1 VHDSNP
7 ILGRT
12 ISHYRIFE
20 KIGGGGMGVVYKAED
35 TRLHRFVALK
45 FLPQEV
51 ARDPQALARF
61 QREAQ
66 AASALNHPNICT
78 IYDIAEQDGQTFI
91 AMEFLA
97 GQTLKHWINSKALP
111 PEQILELG
119 IEIADALDAAHSK
132 GIVHRDI
139 KPANIFVTERGH
151 AKVLDFG
158 LAKISPVRE
167 GAGVSAM
174 PTATAEELL
183 TSPGTAIGTVAFMSP
198 EQVRGEELDARSDLF
213 SFGLVLYEMA
223 CGQSAFTGN
232 TSGVIAEAI
241 LNRTPIPL
249 ARLNPEASPKLEE
262 IINKAL
268 EKDCKLRY
276 QTASDLRADLQRLKR
291 DSESGRL
298 VAGRSRLPTVSEP
311 RVDASERDAKSDS
324 YVVAGLA
331 RRHRNVVV
339 VASLA
344 FLVVLTAVGYAI
356 YRLGAGGASGHR
368 ASGFE
373 TMKVTRLT
381 TSGNSQQAVISPDG
395 KYVVHVASVNGQQSL
410 WIRQVAAAND
420 VQIIPPADVIYHGL
434 TFSPDGNY
442 IYYVMAERRSY
453 LTKTVYQVPVL
464 GGTPQKVLFDV
475 DTPVAFSPDGT
486 RFAFVR
492 YTPEKGESE
501 LLTSSADGSD
511 EKRVAVRKVP
521 QPFAVLSRLAW
532 SADGK
537 SIVLAGSSSPQRST
551 LIEVAIDGGYE
562 KRLTAREWGYVFDP
576 VWLADGTGL
585 VFGAQDPGSQSD
597 QLWLLTYPGGEAR
610 RITNDLNSYKGV
622 SLSADSKTISA
633 VQYEDLSTLWVAPG
647 GKAELAR
654 QITSNDRNAD
664 GLWGL
669 AWTPNGRIVFS
680 SNRSGKLDLWI
691 ADADGTNARQLTQLP
706 GSTYFPAVSP
716 DGQTIVFENSRAG
729 TSFLWKIDINGA
741 NAVQLTHGGL
751 DTTPLISPDGKMV
764 VYASSSTGPYTAW
777 RVPLDGGEPVQITQE
792 ISFPTSISPDGRF
805 LSVVK
810 SRSPGGPYLAV
821 IPFDGGPPVEEF
833 DLPLV
838 SMLAPPT
845 WSPDGRGLRYMDSRN
860 GVTNIWLQPFP
871 GGASMRLTNF
881 TAEQLLQYAW
891 SPDGK
896 KLVVARGTTSSDVV
910 LITNFR

>member
-1 VHDSNP
+1 VSDSRP
-7 ILGRT
+7 IDGRT
-12 ISHYRIFE
+12 ISHYRILE
-20 KIGGGGMGVVYKAED
+20 KIGGGGMGVVYKAKD
-35 TRLHRFVALK
+35 IKLNRFVALK
-45 FLPQEV
+45 FLPDAV
-51 ARDPQALARF
+51 AKDPQALSRF

-66 AASALNHPNICT
+66 AASSLNHPNICT
-78 IYDIAEQDGQTFI
+78 IHEIDEENGQAFIVMEHLDGV
-91 AMEFLA
+91 
-97 GQTLKHWINSKALP
+97 TLKHRIEGKPLP
-111 PEQILELG
+111 LDQMLELG

-139 KPANIFVTERGH
+139 KPANIFVTARGH
-151 AKVLDFG
+151 AKILDFG
-158 LAKISPVRE
+158 LAKVSPVRE
-167 GAGVSAM
+167 GVGVSAM

-183 TSPGTAIGTVAFMSP
+183 TTPGAALGTVAFMSP
-198 EQVRGEELDARSDLF
+198 EQVRGEDLDARTDLF

-223 CGQSAFTGN
+223 AGRPAFPGN
-232 TSGVIAEAI
+232 TSGVITEAI
-241 LNRTPIPL
+241 LNRAPAPL
-249 ARLNPEASPKLEE
+249 EQFNPQLPPRLGE
-262 IINKAL
+262 IVNKAI
-268 EKDCKLRY
+268 EKDRKLRY
-276 QTASDLRADLQRLKR
+276 QTASDLRADLQRLRR

-298 VAGRSRLPTVSEP
+298 LGAAAMLPTVARVGSSEH
-311 RVDASERDAKSDS
+311 DGKSDS
-324 YVVAGLA
+324 YIVASLT

-339 VASLA
+339 AASLA
-344 FLVVLTAVGYAI
+344 SLVVLAGIGYGI
-356 YRLGAGGASGHR
+356 YRLGAGGAAGHG
-368 ASGFE
+368 ASAFE
-373 TMKVTRLT
+373 TMKVSRLT
-381 TSGNSQQAVISPDG
+381 TSGDSQQAVISPDG
-395 KYVVHVASVNGQQSL
+395 KYVVHVLSVNGQQSL

-453 LTKTVYQVPVL
+453 LTKTLYQVPVL

-475 DTPVAFSPDGT
+475 DAPVAFSPDGS

-501 LLTSSADGSD
+501 LLTCSADGSG

-521 QPFAVLSRLAW
+521 QPFEVLSRLAW

-537 SIVLAGSSSPQRST
+537 SIVLAGSSSPQGST
-551 LIEVAIDGGYE
+551 LIEVAVDGGYE
-562 KRLTAREWGYVFDP
+562 KRLTAREWAYVFDP

-633 VQYEDLSTLWVAPG
+633 VQYEEHSTLWVAPG

-664 GLWGL
+664 GLLGL
-669 AWTPNGRIVFS
+669 AWTRDGRIVFS
-680 SNRSGKLDLWI
+680 SSRSGKLDLWI
-691 ADADGTNARQLTQLP
+691 VDADGTNARQLTQLP
-706 GSTYFPAVSP
+706 GGTYFPAVSP
-716 DGQTIVFENSRAG
+716 DGHTIVFENSRAG
-729 TSFLWKIDINGA
+729 SSFLWKMDINGA
-741 NAVQLTHGGL
+741 NPVQLTHGGL
-751 DTTPLISPDGKMV
+751 DRTPLISPDGKMV
-764 VYASSSTGPYTAW
+764 VYASSTTGPYTAW

-792 ISFPTSISPDGRF
+792 IVFPTSISPDGKF
-805 LSVVK
+805 LSGVK
-810 SRSPGGPYLAV
+810 SRAPGGPYLAV
-821 IPFDGGPPVEEF
+821 IPFDGGPPVKEF

-845 WSPDGRGLRYMDSRN
+845 WSPDGRGLRYMDSRS

-871 GGASMRLTNF
+871 DGASTQLTNF
-881 TAEQLLQYAW
+881 TAEQLLAYAW

-896 KLVVARGTTSSDVV
+896 RLVVARGTTSSDVV